1 MCGNAICAA
10 IVCTMEE
17 MLICVV
23 CQNSGRVIFRREKI
37 FIYRNFRLSREA
49 LIIEITNAIKVMP
62 ITPLK
67 PKYSF
72 SFQVSVAIL
81 LNRID

>member
-23 CQNSGRVIFRREKI
+23 CQNSGLDLAREVAEKFRVNANKREEIIRKI
-37 FIYRNFRLSREA
+37 SKATALWKELAVKIGISRNEMQVMEA
-49 LIIEITNAIKVMP
+49 AFHNL
-62 ITPLK
+62 
-67 PKYSF
+67 
-72 SFQVSVAIL
+72 
-81 LNRID
+81 